1 MTEAKITN
9 NDTRKRKRKV
19 AQLIRRILAF
29 VATGLVVGAIVFAWL
44 PKPVPVDVA
53 KVVNQSFEVTI
64 DEDGKTRVKD
74 RYVVSS
80 PLMAHLARIALQP
93 GDDVE
98 PGAVLARLLPLPP
111 ILLDPRSLAQ
121 AQARVAAAGASK
133 RQVSATIA
141 RVRASLEYAEREAAR
156 QKVLRGSGAIAESTL
171 ENADL
176 QARSMKEELASA
188 QFSAKVADQELTMAL
203 AALGRFGK
211 NRPGADEEQ
220 LDVASPVK
228 GRVLRIIQQSEGVVQ
243 PGTPLLELG
252 DPSALEIVVDVLTS
266 DAVELKKGTPVRIE
280 RWGGERAL
288 HAHVRMV
295 EPSAFTRLSA
305 LGVEEQRV
313 NVIVDLDEP
322 HAVWSALGDGYRV
335 EARMSIWRRDRVL
348 QAPLSA
354 AFRQGDGWAVFVVRN
369 QQAKIVPVEV
379 GHRSTRAVEII
390 RGLREG
396 DTVVIHPGDRVANG
410 VKVSI
415 R

>member
-53 KVVNQSFEVTI
+53 KVINQSFEVTI

-80 PLMAHLARIALQP
+80 PLMAHLARITLQP

-111 ILLDPRSLAQ
+111 VLLDPRSLAQ

-156 QKVLRGSGAIAESTL
+156 QKVLRGSGAVAESTL

-176 QARSMKEELASA
+176 QARSLKEELASA

-203 AALGRFGK
+203 AVLGRFGK
-211 NRPGADEEQ
+211 NRPVSSEEQ
-220 LDVASPVK
+220 FDVASPVK

-243 PGTPLLELG
+243 PGAPLLELG

-266 DAVELKKGTPVRIE
+266 DAVELKPGTPVRIE

-288 HAHVRMV
+288 SAHVRMV

-335 EARMSIWRRDRVL
+335 EARMTVWRRDRVL

-369 QQAKIVPVEV
+369 QQAKLVPVEV
-379 GHRSTRAVEII
+379 GHRSTRAVEIV

-410 VKVSI
+410 VNVSV